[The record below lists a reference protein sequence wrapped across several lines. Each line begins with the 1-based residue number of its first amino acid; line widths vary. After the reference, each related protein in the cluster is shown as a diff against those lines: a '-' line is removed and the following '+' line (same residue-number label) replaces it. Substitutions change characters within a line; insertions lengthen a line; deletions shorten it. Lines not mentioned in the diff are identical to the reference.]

1 MTAYLVF
8 LPKGANNSRINDVN
22 AMITH
27 AANAGA
33 AIVLAKTAMP
43 ANPALWDKAVAMQI
57 PANYPLL
64 GFTFTVKV
72 GDLSAVSVTGDWTA
86 NTVDAIAAL
95 LVTAL
100 NAKSEISAAAYNSS
114 TNELTAAGA
123 ADELGD
129 QVLTVTVTDPAGNVR
144 TDLVESITDQGRDSS
159 DELIVGFAADATTGV
174 FAQFNFEGGIQL
186 SAPPPSPPAT

>member
-1 MTAYLVF
+1 MAAYLVF

-22 AMITH
+22 AMIAH
-27 AANAGA
+27 AADA
-33 AIVLAKTAMP
+33 AAAKALAKAAMP
-43 ANPALWDKAVAMQI
+43 ANPALWDNAVAMQI

-72 GDLSAVSVTGDWTA
+72 GDLSAVSATGDWTN

-100 NAKSEISAAAYNSS
+100 NAKAEISAAAYNSS
-114 TNELTAAGA
+114 TNVLTAAGV

-129 QVLTVTVTDPAGNVR
+129 QVLTVTVTDLAGNVR
-144 TDLVESITDQGRDSS
+144 ADMVGTITDQGADT
-159 DELIVGFAADATTGV
+159 DALTVAFAADTTTGI

-186 SAPPPSPPAT
+186 SAPAPPVE